1 MSSRPAALHSLVHSA
16 STINSDD
23 ARVRE
28 LGKRY
33 DEDYFL
39 HQIGDINE
47 PYVRDNS
54 VWKAIFARVAQAI
67 VTELSPKTVLDAGC
81 GIGFLVQAL
90 RERGVDAFGIDISEY
105 AIANATEEIRPFCE
119 VASITDE
126 LTRRYDLIVCMEVL
140 EHLPAHLASRAVE
153 NFTRHADS
161 VLFSSTPEDFREPTH
176 LNVQPTEYW
185 VGLFGSRDFFRD
197 VDFDASFVA
206 DHAILFRRITDLPN
220 AVLRAY
226 ERRYWRTEKE
236 IRELRSEA
244 AETTREN
251 GLAEEES
258 DESRILRETVD
269 DQLAQL
275 EFLNERVETM
285 KARQAELRGLLV
297 EANEQLLRRDQ
308 ELQVQGR
315 EEIRVRDH
323 EIRWLS
329 EVLRERDEEIEWLR
343 GVQSEL
349 EGLQAT
355 RAWGLVSSW
364 WRLRARLG
372 SLLRIRS

>member
-39 HQIGDINE
+39 HQIGDIDE
-47 PYVRDNS
+47 PYVRDNP

-105 AIANATEEIRPFCE
+105 AIASAADEIRPFCE

-126 LTRRYDLIVCMEVL
+126 LTRGYDLIVCMEVL

-153 NFTRHADS
+153 NFTRHADA
-161 VLFSSTPEDFREPTH
+161 VLFSSTPHDFREPTH
-176 LNVQPTEYW
+176 LNVQSTEYW

-197 VDFDASFVA
+197 VDFNASFVA
-206 DHAILFRRITDLPN
+206 DHAILFRPISDLPS

-226 ERRYWRTEKE
+226 ERRYWRTENE
-236 IRELRSEA
+236 IRELRSA
-244 AETTREN
+244 NTTREN

-258 DESRILRETVD
+258 DESLTLRQTVE
-269 DQLAQL
+269 DQQAQL

-285 KARQAELRGLLV
+285 KERQAELRRLLV

-315 EEIRVRDH
+315 EEIRLRDE
-323 EIRWLS
+323 EIRWRS
-329 EVLRERDEEIEWLR
+329 DVLRERDEEIVWLR

-349 EGLQAT
+349 DGLRAT
-355 RAWGLVSSW
+355 RAWRLVSSW